1 MGPIEYINE
10 ITNFGK
16 FSQNALGFAFPP
28 IIPLKTVV
36 VVKEAQDKD
45 ADEELQ
51 RRLKSGLVENTNWI
65 VPLTFRTID
74 LGDFKLPLDPVIA
87 LSGKNIITRRYVN
100 KSKTRGTIKE
110 RWSEDDW
117 EISITGV
124 IIEENE
130 ELRLKHIGKLRS
142 FCEYAGTVEVICPL
156 FNEMDITRIVIESYD
171 FPFTRGIENQ
181 AFIIKAYSDESY
193 TLLIEQ

>member
-10 ITNFGK
+10 ITNVGK
-16 FSQNALGFAFPP
+16 FSQSALGFAFPP

-65 VPLTFRTID
+65 VPLTFRTTD

>member
-10 ITNFGK
+10 ITNVSK
-16 FSQNALGFAFPP
+16 FSQQALGFAFPP

-36 VVKEAQDKD
+36 VVKEAQDKE

-65 VPLTFRTID
+65 VPLTFRTAD

-130 ELRLKHIGKLRS
+130 ELRLEYIRKLIS
-142 FCEYAGTVEVICPL
+142 YCEYPGSVEVICPL
-156 FNEMDITRIVIESYD
+156 FNEMDIQRIVIESYD

-181 AFIIKAYSDESY
+181 AFIIKAYGDESY